1 MSKSWIRVIREWI
14 RIRDAWMFEDGW
26 TLRSE
31 RYEDSSSWHPRCMN
45 LHHFK
50 HPRSSDL
57 RTMKTEIHFWVQIQV
72 IGRIRIFYIHK
83 KTNLKSNQQKPK
95 WPKIYF
101 TVQIS
106 KTILS
111 RIKWFGRR
119 WWVTTF
125 VRSRSIRDVVS
136 NTHTEVFRWRCST
149 TKIRTKKNT
158 IPER

>member
-1 MSKSWIRVIREWI
+1 MKIHHHDIRDVWIFIISNIRDLLIFEQWRQKYTFESKSKLLAV
-14 RIRDAWMFEDGW
+14 
-26 TLRSE
+26 
-31 RYEDSSSWHPRCMN
+31 YEYS
-45 LHHFK
+45 
-50 HPRSSDL
+50 
-57 RTMKTEIHFWVQIQV
+57 TYT
-72 IGRIRIFYIHK
+72 

-95 WPKIYF
+95 WPKNYF

-149 TKIRTKKNT
+149 TKIRTKKT